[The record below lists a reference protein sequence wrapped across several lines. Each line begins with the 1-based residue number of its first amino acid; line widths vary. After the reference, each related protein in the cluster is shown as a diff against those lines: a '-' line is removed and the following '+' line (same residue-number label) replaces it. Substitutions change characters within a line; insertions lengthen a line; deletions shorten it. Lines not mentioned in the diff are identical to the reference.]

1 VANLPGNSDIV
12 QLNQAGRNT
21 VFFAEPVTDPIML
34 VLSLGQPGNY
44 TVSYRFDQ
52 PFSILSSGSA
62 NWGGNP
68 LGTLTQTG
76 SVLTGLEGSGVIQF
90 SGTFDSIT
98 WDSSPGENWHGFTIG
113 LAGNESVPDAG
124 STLVLLGSGLALMGM
139 ARRRLA

>member
-1 VANLPGNSDIV
+1 
-12 QLNQAGRNT
+12 
-21 VFFAEPVTDPIML
+21 ML
-34 VLSLGQPGNY
+34 VLSLGQPWNNY
-44 TVSYRFDQ
+44 TVSYTFDR

-68 LGTLTQTG
+68 AGTLTQTG
-76 SVLTGLEGSGVIQF
+76 TTLTGLEGSGVIQF

-98 WDSSPGENWHGFTIG
+98 WDSSTGENWHGFTIG